1 MNEANK
7 NEVDLLLR
15 SFAQGRNESGSG
27 GSEHLD
33 ADELN
38 AYAEGLVPEAARLRY
53 MGHLADC
60 SSCRGIVVGL
70 TQAAG
75 AVTHREPVTQA
86 NKVGFW
92 QSVSTFFSSPALRY
106 AVPALL
112 LTVVIG
118 VGFLVFRQQQDSQ
131 FVAMNQSEKA
141 SAPPSNVAQ
150 SASSVEPS
158 QAQVAPGA
166 AARPTVAVTEADRN
180 KTQDK
185 KAVSEVPPSGS
196 VIAKAAKGS
205 DEAAPGSG
213 AGGIFGQ
220 SPPPPVAAK
229 AAEAG
234 APVEVQKLGEFAREP
249 LNKQEVAERAARE
262 EYKTKDDEDIHGPNR
277 ARNAAPMST
286 AQRPGDASSIR
297 GGPSA
302 NKNNTN
308 EVETRTVMG
317 KRFTRGSAGWV
328 DTEYESQGMTRLTRG
343 SDRYRALI
351 ADEPGIGTIAERL
364 DGVVIVVWK
373 GRAYR
378 IQ

>member
-1 MNEANK
+1 
-7 NEVDLLLR
+7 
-15 SFAQGRNESGSG
+15 
-27 GSEHLD
+27 
-33 ADELN
+33 
-38 AYAEGLVPEAARLRY
+38 
-53 MGHLADC
+53 
-60 SSCRGIVVGL
+60 VGL

-112 LTVVIG
+112 LTVVIA

-141 SAPPSNVAQ
+141 SAPPAYDAQ
-150 SASSVEPS
+150 SGLVAEPS
-158 QAQVAPGA
+158 PAQVAPGA
-166 AARPTVAVTEADRN
+166 PAQPTVKVPEAESN

-185 KAVSEVPPSGS
+185 KAVIEVPLAADSA
-196 VIAKAAKGS
+196 IAKDAKGR
-205 DEAAPGSG
+205 DAAPVGG
-213 AGGIFGQ
+213 EGIFGQ
-220 SPPPPVAAK
+220 SQPPPAPAK

-234 APVEVQKLGEFAREP
+234 APIEVQKLGGFAREP
-249 LNKQEVAERAARE
+249 LNKQESAERAARE